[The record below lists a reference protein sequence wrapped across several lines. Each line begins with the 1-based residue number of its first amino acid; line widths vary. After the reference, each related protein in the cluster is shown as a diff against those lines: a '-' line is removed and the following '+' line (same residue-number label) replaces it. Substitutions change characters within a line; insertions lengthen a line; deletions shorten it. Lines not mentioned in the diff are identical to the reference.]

1 MHFDLQYKHTFV
13 LLYFALLCFPNN
25 CVFYKLMVCGNPSS
39 SKTIGAIF
47 PTAFAHFVSLCHILI
62 ILAIFPTSLLLCLWW
77 WSAISDLCCNL
88 DGLVVEKRKIILS
101 NSKCIS
107 SHILIGASLL
117 FCQIFFFFKLGNL
130 HDSYQPTSH
139 IPKART
145 VVR

>member
-62 ILAIFPTSLLLCLWW
+62 ILPAFENFHYYCVWYGDLWSVIFDVT
-77 WSAISDLCCNL
+77 
-88 DGLVVEKRKIILS
+88 VVIILGHDELYPYKTAKLIH
-101 NSKCIS
+101 KCYMCSDSFMDHLFPLFLS
-107 SHILIGASLL
+107 SPWASLFL
-117 FCQIFFFFKLGNL
+117 EIQQYWNW
-130 HDSYQPTSH
+130 TN
-139 IPKART
+139 
-145 VVR
+145 